1 MKFEPKISGTT
12 VTEFKIKP
20 IFEDQTITLL
30 DCLEKIRR
38 QESMNFLLDTY
49 RFVFCKANG
58 EWYTI
63 LDWDSIMKVSV
74 LENYPDY
81 EAEFINYFGENWI
94 NHYIR
99 FNH

>member
-12 VTEFKIKP
+12 VTEFKINP
-20 IFEDQTITLL
+20 IFEDQTVTLL

-63 LDWDSIMKVSV
+63 LDWDTIMKVTV
-74 LENYPDY
+74 LEQYPEY
-81 EAEFINYFGENWI
+81 EEEFINYFGENWI